1 MVIAFGVVLLLA
13 ILISGIAHRTVLST
27 AVLFLSAVAIIVFDL
42 LFLIAGFLLGEG
54 MLGRRRSR
62 SD

>member
-1 MVIAFGVVLLLA
+1 MVIAFGVALLLA

-27 AVLFLSAVAIIVFDL
+27 AVLFL
-42 LFLIAGFLLGEG
+42 IAGFLLGEG